1 MQDVAE
7 ALMTA
12 YNSALESEGQC
23 RRSVGKFNGA
33 AGIRVVIGHSTEEGS
48 RLEIQK
54 DVSHWFRDW

>member
-1 MQDVAE
+1 
-7 ALMTA
+7 MTA

-23 RRSVGKFNGA
+23 RRSVGKFDGA
-33 AGIRVVIGHSTEEGS
+33 AGIRVVIGHGTKEGS